1 MLSCAS
7 LLCIFAGGARGA
19 GGRARAQKE
28 IKKPKK
34 LIWAPPQT
42 GKNGFATATLTVNI
56 IGCLLLGWILAHA
69 EDLPQN
75 HLAALQAGFCASLTT
90 FSTFAVDLAKAI
102 LKGNWKIA
110 SAETLLNAALCP
122 AAVFIGLWAGAL

>member
-1 MLSCAS
+1 ML
-7 LLCIFAGGARGA
+7 I
-19 GGRARAQKE
+19 E
-28 IKKPKK
+28 TP
-34 LIWAPPQT
+34 
-42 GKNGFATATLTVNI
+42 KNGFATATLTVNI

-102 LKGNWKIA
+102 LKGNWQIA

>member
-1 MLSCAS
+1 MLSGAS
-7 LLCIFAGGARGA
+7 LLCIFAGGALGA
-19 GGRARAQKE
+19 GCRALAYML
-28 IKKPKK
+28 IKTP
-34 LIWAPPQT
+34 
-42 GKNGFATATLTVNI
+42 KNGFAAATLTVNI

-69 EDLPQN
+69 EVLPQN
-75 HLAALQAGFCASLTT
+75 YLAALQAGFCASLTT

-102 LKGNWKIA
+102 FKGNWKIA